1 MYPYP
6 QSPSLGTLDLAEGLR
21 LAMRRVYLWM
31 ALGLFVTAAVALA
44 IATSGP
50 LLRLVL
56 NQFVFFGVIIA
67 EFVVVVAFSALLNRV
82 SPAVATLLFLFYAG
96 LNGVTMSIIFLVYT
110 SSSIAFSFLATGAM
124 FAAMSILGYTT
135 QMDLSRFGSLLFM
148 GLIGLVIA
156 SVINIFL
163 ASSVLYWII
172 SYVGVVLFVG
182 LTAYDTQWI
191 KNATAQ
197 ALTSGDTQL
206 EARVGVRGALRLYLD
221 FINLFLMILRI
232 AGGRRR

>member
-1 MYPYP
+1 MYP
-6 QSPSLGTLDLAEGLR
+6 QSPSLGALDLAEGLR

-31 ALGLFVTAAVALA
+31 AMGLFVTAV
-44 IATSGP
+44 IAYTIASSET
-50 LLRLVL
+50 LLRLV
-56 NQFVFFGVIIA
+56 VFNPLVFYGAIIA
-67 EFVVVVAFSALLNRV
+67 EFVVVLAFSALVNRV
-82 SPAVATLLFLFYAG
+82 SPVVATLLFFFYAA

-110 SSSIAFSFLATGAM
+110 SSSIAFSFLATSAMFGAM
-124 FAAMSILGYTT
+124 TIVGYTT
-135 QMDLSRFGSLLFM
+135 KTDLSKFGSLLFM
-148 GLIGLVIA
+148 GLIGLLIA

-163 ASSVLYWII
+163 ASSALYWII
-172 SYVGVVLFVG
+172 SFVGVVLFVG

-191 KNATAQ
+191 KNATTQ
-197 ALTSGDTQL
+197 ALMAGDPQL

>member
-1 MYPYP
+1 MFP
-6 QSPSLGTLDLAEGLR
+6 QSPSLGALDLAEGLR

-31 ALGLFVTAAVALA
+31 ALGLFVTAGVAWTFA
-44 IATSGP
+44 SSEP
-50 LLRLVL
+50 LLRLIL
-56 NQFVFFGVIIA
+56 NRPIFIGALIA
-67 EFVVVVAFSALLNRV
+67 EFVVVVAFSALVNRV
-82 SPAVATLLFLFYAG
+82 SPAVATLLFFFYAA

-124 FAAMSILGYTT
+124 FGAMTIVGYTT
-135 QMDLSRFGSLLFM
+135 KADLSRFGSLLFM
-148 GLIGLVIA
+148 GLIGLIIA

-163 ASSVLYWII
+163 ASSALYWII
-172 SYVGVVLFVG
+172 SFVGVALFVG

-197 ALTSGDTQL
+197 ALMAGDPQL